1 MPDGDCSILGS
12 LWPKQLKKICFE
24 IGPVLAGAPSRM
36 DALTSTAAAGMRARL
51 EALDL
56 VANNL
61 ANVAT
66 PGFKADWEVYSLY
79 IGQESREAA
88 VSGAGYEQV
97 TAPELERQ
105 HTDPRQGVLLES
117 SDPSDLALAGDGY
130 FLLDS
135 PEGVLLTR
143 AGRIRVAPD
152 GRLVSPDGYEYLS
165 AEPRRIRANPA
176 LPIQVD
182 KGGQVWQD
190 GTPLGRL
197 RIAEADLNAATR
209 REGLYFLLDK
219 SLLPGLKPAV
229 AEVHQGKVEASNV
242 SPAGAGVRLI
252 QVLRQFEALQ
262 RAVQLGGEMSRRAV
276 EEVAKVNP

>member
-1 MPDGDCSILGS
+1 
-12 LWPKQLKKICFE
+12 
-24 IGPVLAGAPSRM
+24 M

-61 ANVAT
+61 ANAAT

-79 IGQESREAA
+79 LGEESREAA
-88 VSGAGYEQV
+88 LLGAGYEQV
-97 TAPELERQ
+97 TAPVLER
-105 HTDPRQGVLLES
+105 HRTDPRQGVLIES
-117 SDPSDLALAGDGY
+117 SNPGDLALAGDGY
-130 FLLDS
+130 FVLES
-135 PEGVLLTR
+135 PEGLLLTR

-152 GRLVSPDGYEYLS
+152 GRLLSPDGHEYVT

-176 LPIQVD
+176 LPIEVD
-182 KGGQVWQD
+182 KDGQVWQE
-190 GTPLGRL
+190 GAPLGRL
-197 RIAEADLNAATR
+197 KMVEAGLDATAR
-209 REGLYFLLDK
+209 REGLYFVLDK
-219 SLLPGLKPAV
+219 TSLPALKPAR

-262 RAVQLGGEMSRRAV
+262 KAVQLGGEMSRRAV
-276 EEVAKVNP
+276 EDVAKVNP